1 MAALSNTCEL
11 SSIPG
16 FKFQPVDD
24 FTVDKEYCQYY
35 PCWNGKV
42 LFISLTSDNINLKQK
57 YQEAILKHN
66 NSLEENQYPDAG
78 FDVFVPEKS
87 ETEHLRVEQGQWM
100 RKVEYLRK
108 DCDSGALD
116 VHQRTKEL
124 KEANREIAKL
134 LRDIEIAQQKVK
146 ATFKID
152 FNIKCAMFNKVR
164 VVKSS
169 TKKEHLIYDINQP
182 LGFYMYPRSSI
193 SKTHLRLANNVGII
207 DSGYRGNLG
216 GFFDIHNLPADKNPY
231 VQYQRLVQICSNTL
245 EPFKVILVD
254 DIDKLGTTERG
265 EGGFG
270 STGV

>member
-1 MAALSNTCEL
+1 MAALSHQCEL

-16 FKFQPVDD
+16 FKFQPMDD
-24 FTVDKEYCQYY
+24 FIVDEEYCNYY
-35 PCWNGKV
+35 PCWDGKV
-42 LFISLTSDNINLKQK
+42 LFISLTDDNINLKNK

-66 NSLEENQYPDAG
+66 NSLENNQYPDSG
-78 FDVFVPEKS
+78 FDVFVPENPS
-87 ETEHLRVEQGQWM
+87 DQV
-100 RKVEYLRK
+100 
-108 DCDSGALD
+108 
-116 VHQRTKEL
+116 
-124 KEANREIAKL
+124 
-134 LRDIEIAQQKVK
+134 QKP
-146 ATFKID
+146 TFKID
-152 FNIKCAMFNKVR
+152 FSIKCAMFNKLR

-169 TKKEHLIYDINQP
+169 IKREHLIYDINKP

-216 GFFDIHNLPADKNPY
+216 GFFDIHNLPADKKPY
-231 VQYQRLVQICSNTL
+231 EQYQRLVQICSNTL

-270 STGV
+270 STGE

>member
-1 MAALSNTCEL
+1 MAALSHQCKL

-16 FKFQPVDD
+16 FKFQPIDD
-24 FTVDKEYCQYY
+24 FTIDKEYCNYY
-35 PCWNGKV
+35 PCWDGKV
-42 LFISLTSDNINLKQK
+42 LFISLTDDNNNNLKNK

-66 NSLEENQYPDAG
+66 NSLENNQYPDAG
-78 FDVFVPEKS
+78 FDVFVPEKPS
-87 ETEHLRVEQGQWM
+87 DQGQ
-100 RKVEYLRK
+100 K
-108 DCDSGALD
+108 S
-116 VHQRTKEL
+116 
-124 KEANREIAKL
+124 
-134 LRDIEIAQQKVK
+134 
-146 ATFKID
+146 TFKID
-152 FNIKCAMFNKVR
+152 FSIKCAMFNKLR

-169 TKKEHLIYDINQP
+169 IKKENLIYDINKP

-216 GFFDIHNLPADKNPY
+216 GFFDIHNLPAGEKPY
-231 VQYQRLVQICSNTL
+231 EQYQRLVQICSNTL

-254 DIDKLGTTERG
+254 DIDELGTTERG